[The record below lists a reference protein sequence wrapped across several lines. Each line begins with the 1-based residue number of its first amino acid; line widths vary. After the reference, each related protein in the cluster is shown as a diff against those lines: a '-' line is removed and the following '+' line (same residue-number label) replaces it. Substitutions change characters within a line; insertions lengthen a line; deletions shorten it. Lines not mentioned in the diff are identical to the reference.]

1 MATGALRL
9 ALLLPSS
16 RSRHPMLLLR
26 AGSDENR
33 SAGFQPAFSLLSA
46 CFQPAFS
53 LLSAC
58 FQQAV
63 LSPAGN
69 HIRRCRAARKP
80 PPKKKGSAGV
90 DFSRSSEKLSEGQAV
105 RSSSCTTAQLKPYG
119 LGLYSP
125 LPIRRCGRYVC
136 LTCAITLKLLL
147 PHSILTLCA
156 PHRLMSF
163 LESIYQNVNEWNFY
177 HCRSPAT
184 TGTPST

>member
-46 CFQPAFS
+46 GCRWRATIFAAAALCQKAS
-53 LLSAC
+53 AEEEGQRRRGLLA
-58 FQQAV
+58 
-63 LSPAGN
+63 L
-69 HIRRCRAARKP
+69 IREALGRP
-80 PPKKKGSAGV
+80 GSALL
-90 DFSRSSEKLSEGQAV
+90 FMYHSAAKTV
-105 RSSSCTTAQLKPYG
+105 RLRALLTTSDP
-119 LGLYSP
+119 
-125 LPIRRCGRYVC
+125 CGRYVC

-163 LESIYQNVNEWNFY
+163 LESIYQNVNEWHFY

>member
-53 LLSAC
+53 LLSAGC
-58 FQQAV
+58 AV
-63 LSPAGN
+63 AG
-69 HIRRCRAARKP
+69 
-80 PPKKKGSAGV
+80 
-90 DFSRSSEKLSEGQAV
+90 GQ
-105 RSSSCTTAQLKPYG
+105 P
-119 LGLYSP
+119 YSP
-125 LPIRRCGRYVC
+125 LPRCQKASAEEEGQRRRGLLALIREALGRPGSALFVMYHSAAKTVRLRALLTTSDPCGRYVC

-163 LESIYQNVNEWNFY
+163 LESIYQNVNEWHFD